1 MTELVNSRT
10 ADVAQRDELMSG
22 ARASSC
28 RLTAKRQARLEGS
41 GGDDSGRIG
50 AAAQGTAGAR
60 EFPDL
65 ATASWR

>member
-28 RLTAKRQARLEGS
+28 RLTVKRPARLEGLE
-41 GGDDSGRIG
+41 
-50 AAAQGTAGAR
+50 ATTAGASVLLPR
-60 EFPDL
+60 ERRGPANF
-65 ATASWR
+65 RI